1 MAADTAV
8 QQSAVLGCKPED
20 LPVHSVRLKGLYSIQ
35 ALLFGGPGGVLRI
48 THEVFA
54 NDAFGP
60 GILAGLRHVAS
71 APLGMLRGV
80 GHAFRAASM

>member
-1 MAADTAV
+1 MKEEHHASKTHAHSGTAADTAV
-8 QQSAVLGCKPED
+8 QLSAVL
-20 LPVHSVRLKGLYSIQ
+20 
-35 ALLFGGPGGVLRI
+35 FGGAGEVLRI

-60 GILAGLRHVAS
+60 GILACLRHVAS

-80 GHAFRAASM
+80 GYAFRAASM

>member
-1 MAADTAV
+1 LGGIKEEHHASKTNTPSGTAADTAV
-8 QQSAVLGCKPED
+8 QLSAVL
-20 LPVHSVRLKGLYSIQ
+20 
-35 ALLFGGPGGVLRI
+35 FGGAGKVLRI
-48 THEVFA
+48 THEVFV

-80 GHAFRAASM
+80 GYAFRAASM

>member
-1 MAADTAV
+1 
-8 QQSAVLGCKPED
+8 
-20 LPVHSVRLKGLYSIQ
+20 
-35 ALLFGGPGGVLRI
+35 
-48 THEVFA
+48 VFA

-80 GHAFRAASM
+80 GYAFRAASM